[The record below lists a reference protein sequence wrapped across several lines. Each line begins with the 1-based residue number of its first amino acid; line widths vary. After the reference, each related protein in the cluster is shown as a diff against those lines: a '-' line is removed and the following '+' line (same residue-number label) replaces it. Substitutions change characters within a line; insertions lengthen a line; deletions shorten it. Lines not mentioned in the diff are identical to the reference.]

1 MVPTGA
7 GIFSPHF
14 LQRIVKSHCRLS
26 GRLNTN
32 VSIGEQKAKIQS
44 NWPVDFGVLD
54 CRELKPFFI
63 NQMT

>member
-7 GIFSPHF
+7 EIFSPHF

-32 VSIGEQKAKIQS
+32 DSIGEQKAKLQIS
-44 NWPVDFGVLD
+44 
-54 CRELKPFFI
+54 
-63 NQMT
+63 